1 MNLSVLGP
9 ILLGAAGLVGALSA
23 AVTGIRGLRQTGR
36 TQGAATL
43 LAQRVNALSE
53 LESVVTRL
61 RDEVTRLEG
70 LNDRD
75 RVRHER
81 ALAEKQVELDESQAR
96 CTQQIRLVTE
106 AMETLRAVVVDEI
119 ARAAATNAITDA
131 AGHAAEHALRK
142 RRVRPI
148 TPPEGITTP

>member
-1 MNLSVLGP
+1 MSLSVLGP
-9 ILLGAAGLVGALSA
+9 ILLGAAGLIGALSA

-36 TQGAATL
+36 AQSAASL
-43 LAQRVNALSE
+43 LAERVQALSE

-61 RDEVTRLEG
+61 RDEITRLEG

-75 RVRHER
+75 RSRHER

-119 ARAAATNAITDA
+119 ARAAATSAIQDA
-131 AGHAAEHALRK
+131 ADHAAEHALR
-142 RRVRPI
+142 RRPRHPI